1 MPPSPPLCK
10 FPMPRRRAAAL
21 PRIAFPCIVLTPSE
35 RLFNDFLLITVCCTD
50 IVDFFA

>member
-1 MPPSPPLCK
+1 MVQWYNGTL
-10 FPMPRRRAAAL
+10 F
-21 PRIAFPCIVLTPSE
+21 AFPCIVLTPSE